1 MVHGTLWA
9 ATAAEGSH
17 GVTATW
23 WVPVVASA
31 SASAGV
37 SLAVPLPRQIQF
49 TLQLTTVS
57 ASREQIIEQI
67 GRQDAHLA
75 LEPVVEQQS
84 RRNRWPVHASSPPP
98 LARMQRCVGRLH
110 VWHKVGDICQ
120 WTEHKTGLSADLLV
134 LSQLRR
140 SSRQAPSCHYLGTA
154 QTPGFGVGKISSHR
168 RQQPPS
174 MLPLLG
180 RAYLGHARTC

>member
-57 ASREQIIEQI
+57 ASREQI